1 MNNVESNIL
10 NLSWHKP
17 VDVQEKAIKELSNL
31 KGNEVVFLAKKSN
44 ELCSKEC
51 WQNASVVLKQIGY
64 PNNKAAFPYLMEWFQ
79 DLNHPGVANIIDLL
93 SEIDKNELKP
103 HIEQAIL
110 KAMEE
115 KDEDWGLGLLTLIN
129 ELKITK
135 YFDGMLVQDLKTL
148 ANYDDRSTIE
158 Q

>member
-1 MNNVESNIL
+1 MNNLETNIL

-17 VDVQEKAIKELSNL
+17 VDIQEKAIKELSSRL
-31 KGNEVVFLAKKSN
+31 KGNDVVFLAKKSN

-51 WQNASVVLKQIGY
+51 WHNASVILKQIGY

-79 DLNHPGVANIIDLL
+79 DLNHPGVANIIELL

-103 HIEQAIL
+103 HIEKGIL
-110 KAMEE
+110 KAIEE
-115 KDEDWGLGLLTLIN
+115 KDEDWGLGLLTLLN

-135 YFDGMLVQDLKTL
+135 LFDEKLIQDLNTL
-148 ANYDDRSTIE
+148 ANYEDV
-158 Q
+158 